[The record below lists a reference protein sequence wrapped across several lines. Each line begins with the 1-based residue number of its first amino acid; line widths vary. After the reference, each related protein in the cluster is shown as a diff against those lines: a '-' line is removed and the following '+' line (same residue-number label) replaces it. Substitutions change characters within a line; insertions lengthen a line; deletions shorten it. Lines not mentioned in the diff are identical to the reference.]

1 MNKNLIKND
10 ISGSGRIIRMNEV
23 VAKVRLAPS
32 TIYELQTSTPP
43 KFPKSFKI
51 VEGGRAAGW
60 LESEIDA
67 WVEQRSNERS
77 APTNLQKS
85 PSTSNAQKDIAA
97 ESKFGQGITMQ
108 QFHTENE
115 SGANL
120 GQHSGE
126 AP

>member
-1 MNKNLIKND
+1 MNKNLSKND
-10 ISGSGRIIRMNEV
+10 ISSSDRIIRMNEV

-67 WVEQRSNERS
+67 WVEERSNERS
-77 APTNLQKS
+77 ASTNSKKS
-85 PSTSNAQKDIAA
+85 LSTSNTQKDTAA
-97 ESKFGQGITMQ
+97 ENKFGQGLTTP
-108 QFHTENE
+108 QFHTEN
-115 SGANL
+115 
-120 GQHSGE
+120 
-126 AP
+126 

>member
-1 MNKNLIKND
+1 MNKILIKND
-10 ISGSGRIIRMNEV
+10 ISGSDRIIRMNEV

-77 APTNLQKS
+77 APTNIQKS
-85 PSTSNAQKDIAA
+85 PGTSNTQKVNAA
-97 ESKFGQGITMQ
+97 ESNFGQGLITQ
-108 QFHTENE
+108 HFHNENE
-115 SGANL
+115 SNINL
-120 GQHSGE
+120 GQHSGVE
-126 AP
+126 P